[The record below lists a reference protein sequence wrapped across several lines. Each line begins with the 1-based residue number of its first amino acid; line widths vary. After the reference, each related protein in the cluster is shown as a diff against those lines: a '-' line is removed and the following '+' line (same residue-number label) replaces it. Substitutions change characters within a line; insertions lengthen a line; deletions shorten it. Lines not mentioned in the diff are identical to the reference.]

1 MPSQFKSLTNKEKME
16 YAEKYL
22 ANFIIEHKRHFNFSD
37 LQIIKI
43 LENSSQKIKKIKM
56 NQLKF
61 FILKFLR

>member
-22 ANFIIEHKRHFNFSD
+22 DNFIIELKRHFNFSD